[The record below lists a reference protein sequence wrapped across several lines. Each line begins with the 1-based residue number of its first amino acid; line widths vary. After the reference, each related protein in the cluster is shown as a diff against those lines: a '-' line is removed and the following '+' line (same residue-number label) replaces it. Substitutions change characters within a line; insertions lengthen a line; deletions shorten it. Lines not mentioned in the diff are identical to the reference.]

1 MEILTRYSGIT
12 AIFVYGFILF
22 LILKFKKKKPVDT
35 VKTVVEQVKHER
47 LDLEDED
54 ATIASLIAAIEC
66 REQYHKNVQIVS
78 VRRIS

>member
-35 VKTVVEQVKHER
+35 VKTVVEQVRHER